1 MSRPSFIRSRYNSF
15 RFAFNGMTAVFRSEP
30 NMHLHVLASIIVLVM
45 AYRFEVTRV
54 EWCLLILCIG
64 LVWMAEIFN
73 TSIETLTDLVSPEKN
88 IWAGKTKD
96 LAAGGVLMA
105 AITSVAVGLFIFIP
119 YWVDYVNTEL

>member
-1 MSRPSFIRSRYNSF
+1 MSRPSFIKSRYNSF
-15 RFAFNGMTAVFRSEP
+15 RFAFKGMIAVFRSEP
-30 NMHLHVLASIIVLVM
+30 NMHLHVLASLIVLVM

-54 EWCLLILCIG
+54 EWCLLILCMG

-73 TSIETLTDLVSPEKN
+73 TSIETLTDLVSPEQN
-88 IWAGKTKD
+88 LWAGKTKD

-119 YWVDYVNTEL
+119 YWVDYVNTDL

>member
-15 RFAFNGMTAVFRSEP
+15 RFAFKGLNAVFRSEP

-64 LVWMAEIFN
+64 MVWVAEIFN
-73 TSIETLTDLVSPEKN
+73 TSIETLTDLVSPMEN

-96 LAAGGVLMA
+96 LAAGAVLMA
-105 AITSVAVGLFIFIP
+105 ALTAVAVGLFIFIP
-119 YWVDYVNTEL
+119 YWAAYVNVAL